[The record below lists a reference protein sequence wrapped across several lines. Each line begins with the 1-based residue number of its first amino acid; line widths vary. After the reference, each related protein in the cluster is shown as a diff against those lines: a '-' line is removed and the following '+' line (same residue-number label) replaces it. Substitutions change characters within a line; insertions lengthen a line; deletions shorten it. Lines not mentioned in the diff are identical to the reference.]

1 MGKTNGENLDS
12 KIKLSILSGIIVN
25 AKKDIE
31 SLKTEIKD
39 VKSANAMNKK
49 NLNFL

>member
-39 VKSANAMNKK
+39 VKSDIAMNKK

>member
-12 KIKLSILSGIIVN
+12 KIKLSILSVN

-39 VKSANAMNKK
+39 VKSDIAMNKK